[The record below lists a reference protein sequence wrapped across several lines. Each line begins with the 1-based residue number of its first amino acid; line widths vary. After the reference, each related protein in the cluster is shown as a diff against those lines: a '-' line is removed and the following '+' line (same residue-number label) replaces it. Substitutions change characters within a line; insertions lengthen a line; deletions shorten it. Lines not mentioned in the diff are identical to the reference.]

1 MIDLPGVQRET
12 IKPRRE
18 MGVPGFSVVSGMIA
32 SKERNPR
39 LVGEQ
44 KYITASD
51 ILANVSIVAAG
62 VRYFLNLVSSP
73 EWKVEPVDDSAE
85 AREAAEFVEAC
96 MYDMEA
102 SWSRV
107 VRRAGMYRFY
117 GFNVQEWTAKRRDD
131 GSIGFKSLETRP
143 QFTIEQWDVNPEDGQ
158 VRGFVQQSP
167 HDYSTHYLPRGKT
180 VYMVDDT
187 LTDSPDGFGWL
198 RHLAEPADRYMEYQ
212 RIEGIGFERDF
223 RGIPVGRAPR
233 AELAAAV
240 AAGEITAAE
249 RAQIEGGLSQFITAR
264 NKSSNTGLLL
274 DSSTYQNFSDT
285 GQAAS
290 AVPKWGIELLTG
302 SATGIEHVGAA
313 ISRLEYGMA
322 AVLGTE
328 GLLIGSE
335 GGSRALSEDK
345 SKNLYLN
352 VNSTVNDMAETFEKD
367 FINPLWT
374 LNGRDD
380 RLKPSMRAEDVSF
393 RTVDDVTR
401 ALKDLSTAG
410 AVLQPDDEAIDAI
423 RGMLGLPDQP
433 EGIMN
438 DGY

>member
-62 VRYFLNLVSSP
+62 VRYFLNLVASP

-85 AREAAEFVEAC
+85 ARQAAEFVESC
-96 MYDMEA
+96 LYDMES

-131 GSIGFKSLETRP
+131 GRIGFKSLETRP
-143 QFTIEQWDVNPEDGQ
+143 QFTIEHWDVNPEDGQ

-167 HDYSTHYLPRGKT
+167 HDYSTHYIPRGKA
-180 VYMVDDT
+180 VYLVDDT

-198 RHLAEPADRYMEYQ
+198 RHLAEPADRFMEYQ
-212 RIEGIGFERDF
+212 RIEGVGFERDF

-233 AELAAAV
+233 AEIAAAV
-240 AAGEITAAE
+240 EAGQITQADANN
-249 RAQIEGGLSQFITAR
+249 ILGGLSQFITMR
-264 NKSSNTGLLL
+264 NKASNTGLLL

-290 AVPKWGIELLTG
+290 SVPKWGIELLTG

-322 AVLGTE
+322 AILGTE

-374 LNGRDD
+374 LNGFDD

-401 ALKDLSTAG
+401 ALKDLATAG
-410 AVLQPDDEAIDAI
+410 AVLQPDDESIDAI
-423 RGMLGLPDQP
+423 RGMLGLPNQP
-433 EGIMN
+433 EGVMN